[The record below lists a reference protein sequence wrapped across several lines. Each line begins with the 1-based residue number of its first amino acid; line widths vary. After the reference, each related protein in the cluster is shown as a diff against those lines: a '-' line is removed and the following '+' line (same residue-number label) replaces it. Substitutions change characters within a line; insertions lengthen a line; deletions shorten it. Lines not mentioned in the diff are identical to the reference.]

1 MIDFKKILEKLENH
15 EARIRLLEN
24 ASEKNILKNTI
35 ELQANPNYAGP
46 KGGILL
52 LVKKGFLKSKNT
64 ASVVKNELEKEGYV
78 YKIQVV
84 QTALNR
90 LSSSKGPLVKIDEN
104 GKKTY
109 VERK

>member
-1 MIDFKKILEKLENH
+1 MTDLKKILEKLKDH

-24 ASEKNILKNTI
+24 APERNIQKDTNG
-35 ELQANPNYAGP
+35 LQTNPNYAGP

-52 LVKKGFLKSKNT
+52 LIKKGFLKSKNT
-64 ASVVKNELEKEGYV
+64 ASVIKNELEKEGYV

-90 LSSSKGPLVKIDEN
+90 LSNSKGPLVKIDEN

-109 VERK
+109 VGRK